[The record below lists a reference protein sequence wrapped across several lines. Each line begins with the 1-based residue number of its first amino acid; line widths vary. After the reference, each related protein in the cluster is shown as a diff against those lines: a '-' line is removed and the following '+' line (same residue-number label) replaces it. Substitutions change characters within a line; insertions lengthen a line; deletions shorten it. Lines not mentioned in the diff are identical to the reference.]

1 MRNHG
6 RFPKMLLTT
15 AAMLALAPASA
26 HAAYGLAGEW
36 LLDETA
42 GTVVR
47 DSSGWGH
54 DGRFADGA
62 GTPTRVLGVSGFGLR
77 FDGDDEVRMPDSAG
91 LEPPRL
97 TVEAWVRNAGTPGSH
112 RYVVSKGATACNSSS
127 YGIYTGSSQGLAF
140 YVTGASGYVVS
151 DQANPAAVWDGAW
164 HHVAGTYDGQTV
176 RLFVDGAQI
185 GAARPAPPAIV
196 YGMPSKNL
204 RLGTYRGD
212 CDLPFTGDVD
222 TVRIW
227 NLALTAGEVA
237 AAPSNP
243 QGRPPADPAT
253 PRPGTPAPEVS
264 NAPSGSPTGSSS
276 TAGSNAR
283 GCLSVTASKR
293 RMRIRRRSAL
303 TVTVRRSGRRAARV
317 RVAVRGKGI
326 RTTIRRTDRLGR
338 ARFVVR
344 PRRKVALRV
353 RAYGTKA
360 RCRAPIAKITVR

>member
-1 MRNHG
+1 
-6 RFPKMLLTT
+6 MLLAT

-42 GTVVR
+42 GAVAR

-54 DGRFADGA
+54 DGQLADGA
-62 GTPTRVLGVSGFGLR
+62 AAPTRVFGVTGFGLR
-77 FDGDDEVRMPDSAG
+77 FDGDDEVRMPDSPG

-97 TVEAWVRNAGTPGSH
+97 TVEAWVRNAGTPGSY
-112 RYVVSKGATACNSSS
+112 RYVVSKGATACSSSS

-151 DQANPAAVWDGAW
+151 GQASPAAVWDGAW

-185 GAARPAPPAIV
+185 GAARPAPAAIV
-196 YGMPSKNL
+196 YGLPSKNL

-237 AAPSNP
+237 AAPSDP
-243 QGRPPADPAT
+243 RGRPPADPAT
-253 PRPGTPAPEVS
+253 PRPGTPAPDGS
-264 NAPSGSPTGSSS
+264 NAPSGSTI
-276 TAGSNAR
+276 AGSNAT
-283 GCLSVTASKR
+283 GCLSVAASKR
-293 RMRIRRRSAL
+293 RMRIGRRNAL

-317 RVAVRGKGI
+317 RVRLSAKGI

-344 PRRKVALRV
+344 PRRRVTLRI

-360 RCRAPIAKITVR
+360 RCRAPIAKIRVR